1 MLKQYRSLIV
11 FGAIIVVLLLV
22 WIGSAVIPGLGNSD
36 ETTTTSTAAA
46 IDPLFKTDMTGIGY
60 LEVVNATG
68 TFKLIPENVT
78 DKDGKV
84 VQIWSV
90 EGKED
95 YPFSSSTLESLAKVA
110 GNVYASKEIATGV
123 TDLAPYGLDKPS
135 ATLRVFL
142 KDGASHEIKFGNEIP
157 SGYYDYAMLDNSGR
171 VCTVASSTG
180 DRVRVKLMDLLDKA
194 KVVGLDPNGLTSL
207 VFERPKDELK
217 LVSTVKLIGEA
228 GSGSEYL
235 DFSIQEPVRRNGS
248 SEGLTK
254 LVSESTAL
262 TVVSFTELDPVDLA
276 QYGLDKPQ
284 YSFTLT
290 TEEKTVQLKIG
301 NKADSANYYAM
312 SDQLPAVFTVAAST
326 FTSVDMKVTEM
337 MDRFVCLESIWE
349 VSKIEADILGTKFV
363 TEIEMTKDQRADDD
377 GVVFTIDGENAR
389 IFSEK
394 DKSLYS
400 IFYQRLIGILIEGLD
415 TAAQPVNTRDV
426 RLVFHI
432 KADEEN
438 NVPAY
443 TKIIEFAKRDD
454 YTYYVF
460 TDGVYGGYFVDGEKA
475 FTSDRTDNE
484 GILVAYKMIRYA
496 MQHAVDGIFNTQEGY
511 QLD

>member
-1 MLKQYRSLIV
+1 VLKQYRSLIV

-22 WIGSAVIPGLGNSD
+22 WIGSAVIPGLGKSE
-36 ETTTTSTAAA
+36 ETTTTTTAAA
-46 IDPLFKTDMTGIGY
+46 IEPLFKTDMTAIQH
-60 LEVVNATG
+60 LEVVNTSG
-68 TFKLIPENVT
+68 SFKLIPEEVK
-78 DKDGKV
+78 DKDDKI

-90 EGKED
+90 DGKED

-123 TDLAPYGLDKPS
+123 TDLAAYGLDKPS
-135 ATLRVFL
+135 ATLRVHL
-142 KDGASHEIKFGNEIP
+142 KDGAVHEIKFGNEIP

-180 DRVRVKLMDLLDKA
+180 GRVRVTLMDLLDKA
-194 KVVGLDPNGLTSL
+194 QVVGLDPNTLTSL
-207 VFERPKDELK
+207 IFERPKDDLK
-217 LVSTVKLIGEA
+217 LVSSVKLIGEA

-235 DFSIQEPVRRNGS
+235 DFAIQEPVRRTGS

-262 TVVSFTELDPVDLA
+262 SVVAFVELDPADLA

-284 YSFTLT
+284 YAFTLT
-290 TEEKTVQLKIG
+290 TEDKTVNIKIG
-301 NKADSANYYAM
+301 SKADSANYYAM

-349 VSKIEADILGTKFV
+349 VSKIEADILGTTFV
-363 TEIEMTKDQRADDD
+363 TEIEMTKDQRADDE
-377 GVVFTIDGENAR
+377 GVVYTIDGENAR

-400 IFYQRLIGILIEGLD
+400 LFYQRLIGILIEGLD

-432 KADEEN
+432 KADDVN

-443 TKIIEFAKRDD
+443 TKIVEFARRDD

-460 TDGVYGGYFVDGEKA
+460 TDGVYGGYYVDGEKA
-475 FTSDRTDNE
+475 FTSNRKDNE
-484 GILVAYKMIRYA
+484 GVLVAYKMIRYA
-496 MQHAVDGIFNTQEGY
+496 MDHAVDGIFNTQEGY